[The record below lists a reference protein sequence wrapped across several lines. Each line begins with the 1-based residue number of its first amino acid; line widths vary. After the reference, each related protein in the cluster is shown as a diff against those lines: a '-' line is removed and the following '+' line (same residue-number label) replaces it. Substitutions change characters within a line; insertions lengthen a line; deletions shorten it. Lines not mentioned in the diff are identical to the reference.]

1 MYNFLEFNILKEII
15 IFIELYIFN
24 LFHGHEKNDHV
35 RKISISY
42 SFNFVYFL
50 LPYLDFIFFR
60 LLSFHYFFSIQY
72 FSSLFFIFIF
82 HLYFYFSYFKGKI
95 WLNKDPTFCSWEL
108 REVFLCDNYLLEC
121 SSDGTV
127 LIGYAQLSGS
137 KIAMKTCY
145 FPFVSSLLSPSMSPI
160 YPTISTT
167 KISPSSSSSSDSTST
182 STSASF
188 HSASASPSSSATS
201 HSASSSSTTS
211 FSTSLSLRETSRKIS
226 LSENEK
232 FQMNENSYKKVEN
245 KGIPHKMK
253 ESEIL
258 RDNENFDNCRAVCI
272 SCLPDS
278 NKECSL
284 TSRVKFWIRFD
295 EKKENIDEITEKMNQ
310 INNQNI
316 YLNKN
321 VNEMKNAFDMNKNEE
336 MKNIDRLNKL
346 LEILNF
352 CSLMSVES
360 MYDFSPAENKN
371 EKNVH
376 GGNVQQQTLNE
387 EKIKTEACKSE
398 LSTVEK
404 TSTQSSLLGK
414 GTYVL
419 VWQYCIEL
427 FCCMQFYTT
436 LS

>member
-1 MYNFLEFNILKEII
+1 MTMSEKFQ
-15 IFIELYIFN
+15 
-24 LFHGHEKNDHV
+24 FH
-35 RKISISY
+35 IPSIS
-42 SFNFVYFL
+42 
-50 LPYLDFIFFR
+50 FIFYFPI
-60 LLSFHYFFSIQY
+60 FYFF
-72 FSSLFFIFIF
+72 FSFSFPFIILFLFFIFIFFLFNIF

-167 KISPSSSSSSDSTST
+167 KISPSSSSDSTST

-310 INNQNI
+310 IHKQNLN
-316 YLNKN
+316 LNKN

-419 VWQYCIEL
+419 VRQYCIEL